1 MVKSSLAPILP
12 AALGPDFQL
21 SSDWFRVP
29 RACEYCQFPQST
41 LYEIM
46 DDPENQ
52 IVTFT
57 LKLRK
62 GQKRGIRFI
71 LRQSLD
77 AYLNRKAR
85 EAGVNPE
92 LVPTE

>member
-1 MVKSSLAPILP
+1 MPAP
-12 AALGPDFQL
+12 LGPDFQL

-29 RACEYCQFPQST
+29 RACEYSQFPQST